1 MSATTGY
8 KSLCRA
14 ELRLEYL
21 HANSTTHDFLF
32 GAVAE
37 LIDNSRDAG
46 ATRLDIFTV
55 NNETLQGGFMLCFLD
70 NGCGMTPR
78 ETTDLVYFGRS
89 SKRTMTKMIG
99 HYGNGL
105 KSGAMRIGK
114 DFILFTKK
122 ESTMTCLLFSQTFC
136 ETEGLTEVIVPI
148 PSWSSTTRNPVM
160 DDPEK
165 FATQLSIICKYSP
178 FKSEAEL
185 MKQFDVIYG
194 KSGTLVVIYNL
205 KLMLDGK
212 PELDIQTD
220 EVDILIAGGLE
231 NIPEQ
236 QSLRAYTALLYF
248 KPQMRIFI
256 QAKKV
261 ETKHL
266 PYCFYR
272 PRKYPYKSPL
282 KDVATHESKTA
293 EMELNC
299 AKGAVKDT
307 KGGQKHLQDSLLH
320 EHSELE
326 AKGAQVAEWNAVG
339 NDTRIRSKLK
349 DRQRNLR
356 KSKILFLIFGINI
369 QNRSQDGMLIYSNS
383 RLIRVFEKVGPQKR
397 VGSYLGAGAVGMV
410 DVPLEVMEPTH
421 NKQSFAN
428 VKQYNRLLK
437 SMESYLLQYWKDI
450 GISQKGEFVFWNDFG
465 YLGAKWNDKPSDT
478 VQYKRRRAVEIPD
491 IVQCDICL
499 KWRLLSLDTDINN
512 EGHHDIWTCGE
523 NKCHVPENL
532 PSVPLGTI
540 LPSSESLNDKLL
552 ADSIQQ
558 CQSKQKNLPLQNF
571 YWVEP
576 HTVVPHTEDYRTI
589 KDKNETIKKTVSWRK
604 AVHKDP
610 SPACSRLIK
619 NSANK
624 RRVQKSSLQTQP
636 PAKQKICS
644 QRKWHPHQEAKHCV
658 SKPEDRKDHNISVL
672 RPLEVQDKQPL
683 KKEPDVIK
691 TETDKM
697 TEVICII
704 ISDSESEDLPKYE
717 DFAFIPKADEKQEQY
732 DDKAD
737 VQLDLAVYAT
747 PEEKDLCQTDSESG
761 STEKSK
767 GQSQE
772 EQALVDRQNSEVA
785 ASPTREPSHEN
796 KMIET
801 LTDLI
806 KEYIT
811 CMSTQDILSMFQLKG
826 HSELNENIPLE
837 MHQHFLRYQSQ
848 RLKDIHAMNQDI
860 LEPIH
865 AIETKIGLCEVQ
877 VKTVKERLKHL
888 REKIAQF
895 LLKIHSNL
903 VINSLEDIDGYL
915 EAIQNEEHLY

>member
-1 MSATTGY
+1 
-8 KSLCRA
+8 
-14 ELRLEYL
+14 
-21 HANSTTHDFLF
+21 
-32 GAVAE
+32 
-37 LIDNSRDAG
+37 
-46 ATRLDIFTV
+46 
-55 NNETLQGGFMLCFLD
+55 
-70 NGCGMTPR
+70 
-78 ETTDLVYFGRS
+78 
-89 SKRTMTKMIG
+89 
-99 HYGNGL
+99 
-105 KSGAMRIGK
+105 
-114 DFILFTKK
+114 
-122 ESTMTCLLFSQTFC
+122 
-136 ETEGLTEVIVPI
+136 
-148 PSWSSTTRNPVM
+148 
-160 DDPEK
+160 
-165 FATQLSIICKYSP
+165 
-178 FKSEAEL
+178 
-185 MKQFDVIYG
+185 
-194 KSGTLVVIYNL
+194 
-205 KLMLDGK
+205 
-212 PELDIQTD
+212 
-220 EVDILIAGGLE
+220 
-231 NIPEQ
+231 
-236 QSLRAYTALLYF
+236 
-248 KPQMRIFI
+248 
-256 QAKKV
+256 
-261 ETKHL
+261 
-266 PYCFYR
+266 
-272 PRKYPYKSPL
+272 
-282 KDVATHESKTA
+282 
-293 EMELNC
+293 
-299 AKGAVKDT
+299 
-307 KGGQKHLQDSLLH
+307 
-320 EHSELE
+320 
-326 AKGAQVAEWNAVG
+326 
-339 NDTRIRSKLK
+339 
-349 DRQRNLR
+349 
-356 KSKILFLIFGINI
+356 
-369 QNRSQDGMLIYSNS
+369 
-383 RLIRVFEKVGPQKR
+383 
-397 VGSYLGAGAVGMV
+397 MV

-491 IVQCDICL
+491 IVQCALDRKLPHQHDGQHRPDLDCEALLGGQEEADELAKLSPDEQQKRLKAVINKIYLDLDGFLTEAELNSTLEDAEEESFWRLPLKDKRRFEKANRDGASGLNLNEFIAFEHPEEAEYMKKFVIQEAFEDHDENSDGFVSLEEFLDICL

-624 RRVQKSSLQTQP
+624 RR
-636 PAKQKICS
+636 
-644 QRKWHPHQEAKHCV
+644 
-658 SKPEDRKDHNISVL
+658 L

-697 TEVICII
+697 TEII

-806 KEYIT
+806 K
-811 CMSTQDILSMFQLKG
+811 
-826 HSELNENIPLE
+826 
-837 MHQHFLRYQSQ
+837 
-848 RLKDIHAMNQDI
+848 
-860 LEPIH
+860 
-865 AIETKIGLCEVQ
+865 
-877 VKTVKERLKHL
+877 
-888 REKIAQF
+888 
-895 LLKIHSNL
+895 
-903 VINSLEDIDGYL
+903 
-915 EAIQNEEHLY
+915 